1 MPVIDVQGLCQQA
14 VEVLRQLREEKT
26 KYVITCQGRP
36 IAVLLPVEADAVEP
50 TVVEASR
57 QAVPGGWDAYARAAE
72 QVRQAWPA
80 EWKAKEVLGEIRR

>member
-1 MPVIDVQGLCQQA
+1 MAVIDVQKLCQQA

-26 KYVITCQGRP
+26 EYVITHQGRP
-36 IAVLLPVEADAVEP
+36 IAVLLPVDADAVES

-72 QVRQAWPA
+72 RVRQVWPA
-80 EWKAKEVLGEIRR
+80 EWKAKEVLGEIWR